1 MLARHSNVT
10 CKLLHC
16 VRKTLPL
23 QAWCSFPLIAAIR
36 GSEPRL
42 PISLVS
48 ISAAERTVT
57 CASHDSTLRHYR
69 YTWPVSPD
77 SASEE
82 LSEALT
88 AQMQASQ
95 SARQQSSATESGM
108 HIGDE
113 ERGCASSACDSVA
126 VKALASHSKQQTGQ
140 RASCAQGLTD
150 LAITEVE
157 AWPSAQHRQRTDHD
171 RQQDDGELT
180 KAPGRHRAGADEPP
194 GQVGK
199 PVQREL
205 PRCNG
210 CTAGSHAEPGL
221 TGQALQEISTEAVS
235 ALTVIESALRFTAD
249 DGSSEQLLSGFQVG
263 PESSTA
269 HLNLSKTSMQH
280 AGTRLAVSTCCVP
293 TKGSGLACA
302 CI

>member
-1 MLARHSNVT
+1 MQLSIV
-10 CKLLHC
+10 
-16 VRKTLPL
+16 
-23 QAWCSFPLIAAIR
+23 AAIR

-69 YTWPVSPD
+69 YTQPVSPD
-77 SASEE
+77 RASDTP
-82 LSEALT
+82 SEALT
-88 AQMQASQ
+88 AQMLASQ
-95 SARQQSSATESGM
+95 SAIQQPGAAETGGR
-108 HIGDE
+108 IGNE
-113 ERGCASSACDSVA
+113 EPGCASSACDSA
-126 VKALASHSKQQTGQ
+126 PASAAASHSKHQTGQ
-140 RASCAQGLTD
+140 QAPCAQGLSALD
-150 LAITEVE
+150 ITEVE
-157 AWPSAQHRQRTDHD
+157 VQPDIQNRHRTDHD
-171 RQQDDGELT
+171 RQQDDRELT
-180 KAPGRHRAGADEPP
+180 TALDSNKAGDAVYP
-194 GQVGK
+194 GQAGES
-199 PVQREL
+199 VQRKL

-210 CTAGSHAEPGL
+210 CTAGSQAELGL
-221 TGQALQEISTEAVS
+221 IGQALQEFSTEAVS
-235 ALTVIESALRFTAD
+235 ALTVIESEFRFTAD

-293 TKGSGLACA
+293 NKGSGLACA